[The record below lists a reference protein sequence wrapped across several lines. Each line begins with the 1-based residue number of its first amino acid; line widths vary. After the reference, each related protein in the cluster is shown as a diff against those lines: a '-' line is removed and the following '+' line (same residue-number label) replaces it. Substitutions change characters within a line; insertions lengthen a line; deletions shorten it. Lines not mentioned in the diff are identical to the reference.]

1 MPSLFTA
8 ADTLTRP
15 MRQLL
20 SRYDLSK
27 LWQGDTEER
36 RTNPTMEGFFGPDH
50 YRFALVFNE
59 VKRDEQHPEVY
70 HVRGKCRYRKN
81 IRLFSGFLTVQTV
94 KDLARGNFFLTG
106 PGQDL
111 PDTATA
117 VTYTARAR
125 MHLTEEISANSGVFE
140 GESILDFYTNSAP
153 TPIGYVTGSLGI
165 DESMPAMGSGSLLRG
180 KRRNVTTRQVKSFVV
195 STDDFGVGD
204 RGGQVNPKYAKLG
217 WSEMWE
223 NNEWWADPA
232 PVAHL

>member
-1 MPSLFTA
+1 MIKKHLLLIISRALVGACQHKAPSAKEQPRVAATALTPAHAAAATPMPSLFTA

-94 KDLARGNFFLTG
+94 KDLA
-106 PGQDL
+106 
-111 PDTATA
+111 
-117 VTYTARAR
+117 
-125 MHLTEEISANSGVFE
+125 
-140 GESILDFYTNSAP
+140 
-153 TPIGYVTGSLGI
+153 
-165 DESMPAMGSGSLLRG
+165 
-180 KRRNVTTRQVKSFVV
+180 
-195 STDDFGVGD
+195 
-204 RGGQVNPKYAKLG
+204 
-217 WSEMWE
+217 
-223 NNEWWADPA
+223 
-232 PVAHL
+232 